1 MKLTN
6 YLFATIAY
14 LAYHVPL
21 GKAANLSISHDSA
34 AQDATAFAIQYAYPI
49 SQWQQA
55 VTNILDA
62 VKRPN
67 TLWPY
72 RTLSGPLNRTIVG
85 PNADTLYIW
94 VAIDLSHEDLVLTI
108 PNISD
113 GRNWIWPFYDIY
125 GNNFA
130 GMSIN
135 EDSPPGDY
143 LIRRADD
150 ALVQPGIEYTTP
162 AQLSAYKGVISYA
175 TTYGI
180 MLGRILVRQNT
191 TEDIATIRDYQDQT
205 ILKTIPRNLSQPY
218 AAQAPRLSREL
229 IDTSNATNRVTGYLN
244 LLAKIGQFNQ
254 PDVLSDRYRVASKLG
269 LAGIAD
275 GIYTP
280 PHTVNLTAATI
291 AANASIAAAYSQNL
305 IDVGNNWVIP
315 KVKCQGIFGLEYG
328 CRAYRALRGYLGLVQ
343 SENLFITNK
352 SDNLT
357 LGATEAFLFTFS
369 GKPPIK
375 STGFWSLTVYG
386 ADQYLVPNELGR
398 YVVGD
403 RSTQLKFE
411 DGGLVYGDGA
421 NGTEDGRFQ
430 VLLQPADVPPPE
442 NWTSNW
448 LPAPAGGGKLLYS
461 VRFYSP
467 AEAFTNGEY
476 VFPTVET
483 IDAIKG

>member
-1 MKLTN
+1 MAFLRHVSFFGEHDKRLT
-6 YLFATIAY
+6 
-14 LAYHVPL
+14 
-21 GKAANLSISHDSA
+21 
-34 AQDATAFAIQYAYPI
+34 
-49 SQWQQA
+49 
-55 VTNILDA
+55 
-62 VKRPN
+62 
-67 TLWPY
+67 
-72 RTLSGPLNRTIVG
+72 
-85 PNADTLYIW
+85 DT
-94 VAIDLSHEDLVLTI
+94 S
-108 PNISD
+108 
-113 GRNWIWPFYDIY
+113 Y

-205 ILKTIPRNLSQPY
+205 ILKTIPRNLSQPF

-229 IDTSNATNRVTGYLN
+229 VDTSNATNRVTGYLN

-275 GIYTP
+275 GVYTP
-280 PHTVNLTAATI
+280 PRTVNLTAATI

-375 STGFWSLTVYG
+375 SKGFWSLTVYG
-386 ADQYLVPNELGR
+386 ADQYLVPNKLER

-411 DGGLVYGDGA
+411 DGGLVYGDGG

-430 VLLQPADVPPPE
+430 VLLQPADIPPPE
-442 NWTSNW
+442 NWTS
-448 LPAPAGGGKLLYS
+448 K
-461 VRFYSP
+461 
-467 AEAFTNGEY
+467 
-476 VFPTVET
+476 
-483 IDAIKG
+483 

>member
-1 MKLTN
+1 MC
-6 YLFATIAY
+6 
-14 LAYHVPL
+14 H
-21 GKAANLSISHDSA
+21 
-34 AQDATAFAIQYAYPI
+34 
-49 SQWQQA
+49 
-55 VTNILDA
+55 
-62 VKRPN
+62 
-67 TLWPY
+67 
-72 RTLSGPLNRTIVG
+72 
-85 PNADTLYIW
+85 
-94 VAIDLSHEDLVLTI
+94 
-108 PNISD
+108 
-113 GRNWIWPFYDIY
+113 Y

-135 EDSPPGDY
+135 DDSPPGDY

-162 AQLSAYKGVISYA
+162 AESSRYKGVVSYA

-191 TEDIATIRDYQDQT
+191 TEDIATIRNYQDQ
-205 ILKTIPRNLSQPY
+205 IFLKKIPRTQSQPF

-229 IDTSNATNRVTGYLN
+229 INTSNATDRVTGYLD

-254 PDVLSDRYRVASKLG
+254 PDVISDRYRVASKLG

-275 GIYTP
+275 GIYSP
-280 PHTVNLTAATI
+280 PSGINLTAATI
-291 AANASIAAAYSQNL
+291 AANASISAAYSQNL

-315 KVKCQGIFGLEYG
+315 KMKCQGIFGLEYG

-357 LGATEAFLFTFS
+357 LNATSAFLFTFS
-369 GKPPIK
+369 GRPPIK

-398 YVVGD
+398 YVIGD
-403 RSTQLKFE
+403 RSKQLKFE
-411 DGGLVYGDGA
+411 NGGLVNGEDGA
-421 NGTEDGRFQ
+421 NPGNETVDGRFQ
-430 VLLQPADVPPPE
+430 VLLQPADIPPPD

-461 VRFYSP
+461 IRFYSP

-483 IDAIKG
+483 INAIKA

>member
-1 MKLTN
+1 
-6 YLFATIAY
+6 
-14 LAYHVPL
+14 
-21 GKAANLSISHDSA
+21 
-34 AQDATAFAIQYAYPI
+34 
-49 SQWQQA
+49 
-55 VTNILDA
+55 
-62 VKRPN
+62 
-67 TLWPY
+67 
-72 RTLSGPLNRTIVG
+72 
-85 PNADTLYIW
+85 
-94 VAIDLSHEDLVLTI
+94 
-108 PNISD
+108 
-113 GRNWIWPFYDIY
+113 
-125 GNNFA
+125 
-130 GMSIN
+130 
-135 EDSPPGDY
+135 
-143 LIRRADD
+143 
-150 ALVQPGIEYTTP
+150 
-162 AQLSAYKGVISYA
+162 
-175 TTYGI
+175 

-218 AAQAPRLSREL
+218 AAQAPRLSHEL

-275 GIYTP
+275 GIYTHP
-280 PHTVNLTAATI
+280 RTVNLTAATI

-315 KVKCQGIFGLEYG
+315 KIKCQGIFGLEYG